1 MNEGAF
7 IPDSDLTHLNG
18 QSVLVESSVD
28 RHDPP
33 IALRGTI
40 DARRE
45 PAGKSAVKIVLEY
58 PDMNNTAAR
67 RGIIP
72 IEGPDVDRLLAGER
86 DGVFYF
92 TIDRPLEPGPEP
104 RVPQAAS

>member
-1 MNEGAF
+1 MNETTA
-7 IPDSDLTHLNG
+7 IQDSDLTHLNG

-28 RHDPP
+28 RRDPP
-33 IALRGTI
+33 TALRGTI
-40 DARRE
+40 EARRE
-45 PAGKSAVKIVLEY
+45 PEGKPVVKIVLEY
-58 PDMNNTAAR
+58 PDMNNSAAR

-72 IEGPDVDRLLAGER
+72 IEGPDVTRLLAGER

-92 TIDRPLEPGPEP
+92 TIDRPFEPGPEL

>member
-1 MNEGAF
+1 MSEGTR
-7 IPDSDLTHLNG
+7 ISDSELTHLNG

-33 IALRGTI
+33 VALRGTI
-40 DARRE
+40 DARRD
-45 PAGKSAVKIVLEY
+45 ADGKPAVKIALEY
-58 PDMNNTAAR
+58 PDMNNSASR
-67 RGIIP
+67 QGFIP
-72 IEGPDVDRLLAGER
+72 IEGPDTDRLLAGER